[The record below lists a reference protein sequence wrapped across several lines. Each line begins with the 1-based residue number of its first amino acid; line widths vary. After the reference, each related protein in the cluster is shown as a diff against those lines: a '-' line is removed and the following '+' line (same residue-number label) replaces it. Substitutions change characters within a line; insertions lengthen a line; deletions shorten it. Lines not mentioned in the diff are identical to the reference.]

1 MNKVKINGKE
11 FFVIS
16 TAECL
21 VARHN
26 LCVAA
31 EPWGESSWGTGK
43 NGQKILDAVDNRNPE
58 SLTYEW
64 FQSLSADVKSAM
76 LTVRVTTDD
85 RNSDGEGV
93 IEQTEMFVPSADD
106 WYCVE
111 EYSQI
116 VYAITNGEKMW
127 TRSLAKSRDGRCLA
141 DHTDM
146 FGDITDEEGEIKDDV
161 VMSVVPAFY
170 ISDEF
175 LKNYRE
181 ETVDWVIA
189 VSCSEASGIKLSRFS
204 GSKSEVKNFLVNLVK
219 IDKKNDEENFY
230 NGTETPEDVEDIS
243 DSLNAYAT
251 YENYHIDYAAKQWVK
266 CNKER

>member
-1 MNKVKINGKE
+1 
-11 FFVIS
+11 
-16 TAECL
+16 
-21 VARHN
+21 
-26 LCVAA
+26 
-31 EPWGESSWGTGK
+31 
-43 NGQKILDAVDNRNPE
+43 
-58 SLTYEW
+58 
-64 FQSLSADVKSAM
+64 M

-85 RNSDGEGV
+85 RNS
-93 IEQTEMFVPSADD
+93 
-106 WYCVE
+106 
-111 EYSQI
+111 
-116 VYAITNGEKMW
+116 
-127 TRSLAKSRDGRCLA
+127 
-141 DHTDM
+141 
-146 FGDITDEEGEIKDDV
+146 DEEGEIKDDV

-189 VSCSEASGIKLSRFS
+189 ESCSEASGIKISRFS

-251 YENYHIDYAAKQWVK
+251 YENYHIDYTAKQWVK

>member
-11 FFVIS
+11 FYVIS

-26 LCVAA
+26 LCVAV
-31 EPWGESSWGTGK
+31 EPWGEISWGTGK

-85 RNSDGEGV
+85 RNSD
-93 IEQTEMFVPSADD
+93 
-106 WYCVE
+106 
-111 EYSQI
+111 
-116 VYAITNGEKMW
+116 
-127 TRSLAKSRDGRCLA
+127 
-141 DHTDM
+141 
-146 FGDITDEEGEIKDDV
+146 EEGEIKDDV

-189 VSCSEASGIKLSRFS
+189 VSCSEASGIKISRFS

-230 NGTETPEDVEDIS
+230 NGTETPEDVGDIS

-251 YENYHIDYAAKQWVK
+251 YENYHIDYTAKRWGQM
-266 CNKER
+266 

>member
-1 MNKVKINGKE
+1 
-11 FFVIS
+11 
-16 TAECL
+16 
-21 VARHN
+21 
-26 LCVAA
+26 
-31 EPWGESSWGTGK
+31 
-43 NGQKILDAVDNRNPE
+43 
-58 SLTYEW
+58 
-64 FQSLSADVKSAM
+64 M

-85 RNSDGEGV
+85 RNS
-93 IEQTEMFVPSADD
+93 
-106 WYCVE
+106 
-111 EYSQI
+111 
-116 VYAITNGEKMW
+116 
-127 TRSLAKSRDGRCLA
+127 
-141 DHTDM
+141 
-146 FGDITDEEGEIKDDV
+146 DEEGEIKDDV

-189 VSCSEASGIKLSRFS
+189 VSCSEASGIKISRFS

-251 YENYHIDYAAKQWVK
+251 YENYHIDYAAKQWGQM
-266 CNKER
+266 